1 MPLMSQP
8 PNDEQSPPSDGAPP
22 SHAPRADQKERDAM
36 LRDAKLL
43 KSMAGIVRRC
53 GVPDSENED
62 VIQVALVAAHKAVNL
77 PKDPEERVK
86 YVHQVTHN
94 KAVSHLRKAL
104 LAPDLERSVEVERV
118 AQAVDVDP
126 VAERNLLSR
135 LEKEVPSEHWQT
147 WQCLA
152 RNAFG
157 EDLAEIARDVG
168 IKYDTLY
175 KRVTTLKRQ
184 LRENAKR
191 MGAGIAAVLLLL
203 GLSRAVLRP
212 PRMGDDTPGPAHVV
226 ESATSTH
233 AAEPDPMDVARAVR
247 GRAFRACMNNQWKA
261 CLEDL
266 DLAAEIDP
274 AGEADPA
281 VRAARTDSEGAIQ
294 HDESAMPGD
303 RWAPPKVRLYA
314 GQAAR

>member
-1 MPLMSQP
+1 LKEKAMPLMSQP
-8 PNDEQSPPSDGAPP
+8 PDDDQSPPSD
-22 SHAPRADQKERDAM
+22 APRANQEERDAM
-36 LRDAKLL
+36 LRDTELIA
-43 KSMAGIVRRC
+43 SISEIVRRC
-53 GVPDSENED
+53 GVPDADNED
-62 VIQVALVAAHKAVNL
+62 VVQVTLLAAHKAEGL
-77 PKDPEERVK
+77 PKDPAERVQ
-86 YVHQVTHN
+86 YVHGITRN
-94 KAVSHLRKAL
+94 KAAGHRRKARRS
-104 LAPDLERSVEVERV
+104 PDVEPGVEVEHI
-118 AQAVDVDP
+118 AQAVDADP

-135 LEKEVPSEHWQT
+135 LESVVPAGQMET
-147 WQCLA
+147 WRCLA
-152 RNAFG
+152 RNALG

-168 IKYDTLY
+168 IQYDTLY

-191 MGAGIAAVLLLL
+191 MGAGFAMVLLLL
-203 GLSRAVLRP
+203 GLSRIVLRP

-266 DLAAEIDP
+266 DLAAQIDP
-274 AGEADPA
+274 NGDNEPT
-281 VRAARTDSEGAIQ
+281 VRAARTDAEDGIQ
-294 HDESAMPGD
+294 HDENGKPGD

-314 GQAAR
+314 GLAAR

>member
-1 MPLMSQP
+1 LKEKAMPLMSP
-8 PNDEQSPPSDGAPP
+8 PPDAQSPPSD
-22 SHAPRADQKERDAM
+22 APRANKDERDAI

-53 GVPDSENED
+53 GVVDADNED
-62 VIQVALVAAHKAVNL
+62 VVQVALTAAHKAVNL
-77 PKDPEERVK
+77 PRDPDERVK

-104 LAPDLERSVEVERV
+104 LSPELERGVEIERV
-118 AQAVDVDP
+118 AQAVEADP

-135 LEKEVPSEHWQT
+135 LESEVPSEQWET
-147 WQCLA
+147 WRCLA
-152 RNAFG
+152 RNALG

-184 LRENAKR
+184 LRENAMR
-191 MGAGIAAVLLLL
+191 MGAGLVVMLLLL
-203 GLSRAVLRP
+203 GLSRRVLRP

-247 GRAFRACMNNQWKA
+247 GRAFRACMNDQWKA

-266 DLAAEIDP
+266 DLAAQIDP
-274 AGEADPA
+274 TGDTEPA
-281 VRAARTDSEGAIQ
+281 VRAARNDAADGIQ
-294 HDESAMPGD
+294 HDEDGEPG
-303 RWAPPKVRLYA
+303 WAPPRVRLYA
-314 GQAAR
+314 GLAAR